1 MGLLGWKK
9 ESKTLYLLYT
19 LSSMMGLMIS
29 IFAFIMIL
37 IYFASPESN
46 SKEVSQVDSLSHLN
60 FFMQFVGKLRN
71 LFFFDFF
78 WVFFKKKKF
87 CLYFFEML
95 NFIKVAEWCSDSCL
109 LQLYS
114 RPLLLLDIKLKYST
128 WHLQR
133 PTI

>member
-71 LFFFDFF
+71 FFFF
-78 WVFFKKKKF
+78 
-87 CLYFFEML
+87 
-95 NFIKVAEWCSDSCL
+95 
-109 LQLYS
+109 
-114 RPLLLLDIKLKYST
+114 
-128 WHLQR
+128 
-133 PTI
+133 